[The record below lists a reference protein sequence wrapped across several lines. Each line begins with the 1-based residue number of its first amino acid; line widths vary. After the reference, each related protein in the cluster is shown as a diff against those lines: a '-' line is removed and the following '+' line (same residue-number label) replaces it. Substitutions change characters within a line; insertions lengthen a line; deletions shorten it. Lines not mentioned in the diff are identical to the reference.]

1 MSSFECVV
9 TLTVTQRNYENSMIS
24 IDRIRL
30 ALTQSPHMTA
40 EDRIQAEQVIKDQE
54 LVITMLVRYAI
65 SNGPYKLVS
74 LGVGKN
80 EVAIHEREVLRQNQQ
95 KLPDM
100 VTAKVGRM

>member
-1 MSSFECVV
+1 MK
-9 TLTVTQRNYENSMIS
+9 LTKNQRNYDNSIIS

-30 ALTQSPHMTA
+30 ALTNSPHMNA
-40 EDRIQAEQVIKDQE
+40 EDHMQAQQVIKDQE
-54 LVITMLVRYAI
+54 LVITMLVRHAI

-80 EVAIHEREVLRQNQQ
+80 EAAIHEREVLRQNQQ

-100 VTAKVGRM
+100 VTTKVGRM